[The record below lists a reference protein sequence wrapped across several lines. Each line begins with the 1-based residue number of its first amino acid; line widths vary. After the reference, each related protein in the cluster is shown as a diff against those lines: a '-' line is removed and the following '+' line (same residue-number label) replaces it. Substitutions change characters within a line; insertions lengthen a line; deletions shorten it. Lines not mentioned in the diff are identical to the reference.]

1 MRTILCVCIILL
13 TASTTDIVAQGSYR
27 PSYQELKEYEGT
39 YEYLNRSRLQIAASP
54 IDTLL
59 YAIIGTSRYK
69 LRPSKPYQFL
79 NNGNQMVQFVTKGST
94 IIGFKQEGDKQDTTY
109 KLISHKVTFSEKIW
123 TPRQLN
129 GKKFRY
135 QYVVPKQ
142 RNDGLT
148 IGTIVNSGLDT
159 SLIHK
164 MMDRIVDGT
173 YPGVHSVLIL
183 KKGKLV
189 LEEYFYDNDASKLH
203 ELRSASKSFTSAL
216 VGIAIDK
223 GLIKDVNAPMV
234 DYLANFPIHAADPRK
249 NQITIQNLLTQQSGF
264 DCYDYDAK
272 SPGNEV
278 KMYPTS
284 NWIKFMLE
292 LPMAGDPGNAAAY
305 CSGNVML
312 LNQIVAQASNTSI
325 HDFARDNLFS
335 KLGIKEFKWDFVP
348 DSTHMDD
355 FGQVHL
361 TSRDMA
367 KFGMLYLNGG
377 KWGGEQIIS
386 ADYVKES
393 AKKHSNVDGI
403 NYGYLWWCE
412 DLTVGGKVFKGYAAK
427 GNGGQRIFIWPD
439 QDMIAIVTAGNYN
452 SQSPANRLLIE
463 CVLSGLK

>member
-1 MRTILCVCIILL
+1 MRTILWICIILF
-13 TASTTDIVAQGSYR
+13 TTLNTNVVAQESYR
-27 PSYQELKEYEGT
+27 PSYQQLKKYEGT
-39 YEYLNRSRLQIAASP
+39 YEYQNGSTLQIAASP
-54 IDTLL
+54 VDTLL

-69 LRPSKPYQFL
+69 LRPSAPDLFL
-79 NNGNQMVQFVTKGST
+79 NNSNKKVLFVTQGST
-94 IIGFKQEGDKQDTTY
+94 ILGFKQEGDKQDTTY
-109 KLISHKVTFSEKIW
+109 KLISHKVSFSAKIW
-123 TPRQLN
+123 VPRQLN
-129 GKKFRY
+129 GKKFSY
-135 QYVVPKQ
+135 QYVTPKQ
-142 RNDGLT
+142 RNDRLST
-148 IGTIVNSGLDT
+148 GTIVNSGLDT
-159 SLIHK
+159 SLIHT

-173 YPGVHSVLIL
+173 YPGVHSVLII

-189 LEEYFYDNDASKLH
+189 LEEYFYDNDVNKLH

-234 DYLANFPIHAADPRK
+234 NYLANFPIKASDPLK

-284 NWIKFMLE
+284 NWVKFMLE
-292 LPMAGDPGNAAAY
+292 LPMAGDPGKAASY

-312 LNQIVAQASNTSI
+312 LNQIVAQASNKSI
-325 HDFARDNLFS
+325 HDFARDHLFS
-335 KLGIKEFKWDFVP
+335 KLGVKKFKWDFVP
-348 DSTHMDD
+348 DSTHIDD

-361 TSRDMA
+361 ASRDMA
-367 KFGMLYLNGG
+367 KFGMLYLNEG
-377 KWGGEQIIS
+377 KWAGEQIIS
-386 ADYVKES
+386 AAYVKES
-393 AKKHSNVDGI
+393 LSKHSNVDGI

-412 DLTVGGKVFKGYAAK
+412 DLTANGKVFKGYAAK

-439 QDMIAIVTAGNYN
+439 QDMIAVVTAGNYN
-452 SQSPANRLLIE
+452 AQSPANRLLIE